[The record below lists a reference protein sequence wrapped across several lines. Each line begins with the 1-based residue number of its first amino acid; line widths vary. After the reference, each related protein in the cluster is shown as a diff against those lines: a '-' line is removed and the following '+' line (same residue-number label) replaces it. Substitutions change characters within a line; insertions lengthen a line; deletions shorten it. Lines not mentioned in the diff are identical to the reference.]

1 MKPGRTRGASP
12 RLLCPQFLLA
22 GKRLQTCPSLSSERQ
37 VRAVPKEGNAE
48 TEEEQ
53 PGNER
58 LGFPSRDSHRRTP
71 SSPSAGAKASRWRTV
86 APGRA
91 RARRPQSGWHQKA
104 DAPDSWTTTLLPP
117 PPTDPRKVTKS
128 HPAAN
133 SALKRLPPNA
143 FHPQVQGLEHEPPSP
158 CLALP
163 KPFSAPHCASDTQTS
178 IQEQDRG

>member
-1 MKPGRTRGASP
+1 MQKRRRSSQETKGSGSP
-12 RLLCPQFLLA
+12 QGIRIAVHLRVLLREPRPA
-22 GKRLQTCPSLSSERQ
+22 GGGQSLQAELEHDDPS
-37 VRAVPKEGNAE
+37 P
-48 TEEEQ
+48 
-53 PGNER
+53 
-58 LGFPSRDSHRRTP
+58 
-71 SSPSAGAKASRWRTV
+71 AGT
-86 APGRA
+86 
-91 RARRPQSGWHQKA
+91 RRPMPQIPG
-104 DAPDSWTTTLLPP
+104 PPRCYLP